1 MASPSNQELIK
12 KLEARVSCQD
22 KEVLSQALQSE
33 KLRCQNLTLTE
44 LQEEKIVTGKFQGK
58 SCLHVYQHETAY
70 VVWLLQHQGNSPKF
84 QNIFELSRRLEKVK
98 AEPTISPQGY
108 PSKPEMT
115 SGRMPNWSPPG
126 SDWEEMSNPPAAAPT
141 MGESSTVEMMKT
153 LASALGDIQTK
164 LGQLTINQ
172 DLQQT
177 AIQNTHSM
185 ILQVQQTQAVQ
196 VEKIS
201 ELAMLR
207 DNNS

>member
-1 MASPSNQELIK
+1 
-12 KLEARVSCQD
+12 
-22 KEVLSQALQSE
+22 
-33 KLRCQNLTLTE
+33 
-44 LQEEKIVTGKFQGK
+44 
-58 SCLHVYQHETAY
+58 
-70 VVWLLQHQGNSPKF
+70 
-84 QNIFELSRRLEKVK
+84 
-98 AEPTISPQGY
+98 
-108 PSKPEMT
+108 
-115 SGRMPNWSPPG
+115 
-126 SDWEEMSNPPAAAPT
+126 

-201 ELAMLR
+201 ELEKLR